1 MDYGRLISRA
11 FEITKR
17 HRFLWW
23 LGILA
28 GFTEMGGG
36 FNFPN
41 PGDFGKDWPK
51 PTHQH
56 GQFSQ
61 LFQHFHLS
69 LSSPFGSQF
78 PSRFNDFNL
87 MGIGIG
93 LIIILALL
101 TLVIGLGVVVISTM
115 ARGGLIASVAG
126 IERQEPV
133 SFKRGFGAGYHAF
146 WRIFAIGLLIGLA
159 ALGVLALLAVP
170 AIILAITEHY
180 IGAIIL
186 GILGF
191 LIFLPIVLYLGLLV
205 NYALRIVV
213 IENGGVQA
221 SLSGAHQII
230 RRNLGP
236 VLLVWLLALAFGIG
250 YAVAL
255 TIALLVVLIP
265 LALLGWA
272 IYSGLGL
279 VVTIIYGVIFGLLVL
294 AGILFVQG
302 LMATF
307 ISSYWTLAYLALTKP
322 KEQIVEVPLPAP
334 AA

>member
-11 FEITKR
+11 FQITFR

-28 GFTEMGGG
+28 GLTEMGGG

-51 PTHQH
+51 PSHH
-56 GQFSQ
+56 YEQFSQ
-61 LFQHFHLS
+61 SLQQLHVS
-69 LSSPFGSQF
+69 LSSFFPPEFSNPINYFGRSMF
-78 PSRFNDFNL
+78 L
-87 MGIGIG
+87 LIVLIAG
-93 LIIILALL
+93 LA
-101 TLVIGLGVVVISTM
+101 LVIGLGILVVSTM

-133 SFKRGFGAGYHAF
+133 SFKQGFRAGYHAF
-146 WRIFAIGLLIGLA
+146 WRIIGASLLVGLA
-159 ALGVLALLAVP
+159 VLGVLALLALP
-170 AIILAITEHY
+170 AIILAITKHY
-180 IGAIIL
+180 IGAVIL

-191 LIFLPIVLYLGLLV
+191 LIFLPIAIYFGNLV
-205 NYALRIVV
+205 MYALRIIL

-230 RRNLGP
+230 KRNLGP

-250 YAVAL
+250 YAVAF
-255 TIALLVVLIP
+255 TIALLVVRIP
-265 LALLGWA
+265 LGLLGWA
-272 IYSGLGL
+272 VYAGLGMTA
-279 VVTIIYGVIFGLLVL
+279 TIVYAVIFGLLL
-294 AGILFVQG
+294 IAGLLFLQG
-302 LMATF
+302 LMSTF

-322 KEQIVEVPLPAP
+322 KEQIVEAPLLTP